1 MEALDSNIIIFIYN
15 KCLMA
20 VIVFDY
26 FETIFSKVYI
36 STSKSVNNY
45 FNKKIQMYETE
56 NGIFTKYLLSLKIR
70 VFKFI
75 SLIR

>member
-1 MEALDSNIIIFIYN
+1 
-15 KCLMA
+15 MA

-26 FETIFSKVYI
+26 FDTIFSKVFI

-45 FNKKIQMYETE
+45 FNKNFQMYETE
-56 NGIFTKYLLSLKIR
+56 NDIFTKYLLSLKIR